1 LRRHGGASGWR
12 VAEVAAHPYQTLPDH
27 CFWRRS
33 IAEVD
38 PADVDPVVRT
48 RFKIARTHR
57 VATAGSCFAQHIARH
72 LQSAGFGYFV
82 TETAHP
88 LVAHLAA
95 EYSYGV
101 FTARYGNIYTARQ
114 FLQTIQR
121 AYGDFVPRDD
131 AWPAEDGRVIDPY
144 RPRIQPRGFAC
155 MAELAADR
163 RQHFVAI
170 RRAVEESDVFV
181 FTLGLTEAWHH
192 LSDGAVYPLCPGVA
206 GGTFDPT
213 QHGFV
218 NLNVT
223 EVIADLSQAVT
234 LMLAKNP
241 GLRIVLTVS
250 PVPLVA
256 TMEDRSVLRS
266 TTYSKAVLRVAAE
279 EVAARFEAVDYFP
292 SYEVIT
298 GNHARGRY
306 FDATLREVTP
316 EGVAH
321 VMRLFMRHYAAE
333 GAAETA
339 AAPAAERQRAHEQI
353 RQELVAL
360 ADVICDE
367 LVLDAQP
374 APAPAGPGE
383 QPPRPA
389 PTQAPEAQAAAT
401 PAPKAQDP
409 AAQDPAAQAARGE
422 GPGGQDPGGQDPG
435 GQDPKTPAS
444 VTKGIADPG
453 RAPTAWDVLSGA
465 AAPRPA
471 PPAPPPP
478 PPPRRK
484 GLWSWFTGRR

>member
-1 LRRHGGASGWR
+1 MAWR
-12 VAEVAAHPYQTLPDH
+12 VAEMAGHPYQTLPDH

-33 IAEVD
+33 IAEV
-38 PADVDPVVRT
+38 AAGDVDPVVRT
-48 RFKIARTHR
+48 RFRIARGDR

-82 TETAHP
+82 TEMAHP
-88 LVAHLAA
+88 LVAYLAG
-95 EYSYGV
+95 EYNYGV
-101 FTARYGNIYTARQ
+101 FSARYGNIYTARQ
-114 FLQTIQR
+114 FLQTIRR

-131 AWPAEDGRVIDPY
+131 AWPTQDGRFVDPY
-144 RPRIQPRGFAC
+144 RPRIQPHGFAC
-155 MAELAADR
+155 LEELAADR
-163 RQHFVAI
+163 RQHFAAV
-170 RRAVEESDVFV
+170 RRAVEESQVFV

-206 GGTFDPT
+206 GGTFDPA

-218 NLNVT
+218 NFSVSDS
-223 EVIADLSQAVT
+223 IADLSAAIG
-234 LMLAKNP
+234 LMRARNA

-306 FDATLREVTP
+306 FDETLREVTP

-321 VMRLFMRHYAAE
+321 VMRLFMRHYATE
-333 GAAETA
+333 GAAEVMGAPMAEA
-339 AAPAAERQRAHEQI
+339 ASAATRRQQEFEQV
-353 RQELVAL
+353 RRDLVAL

-367 LVLDAQP
+367 VMLDAALVASVVPAPVVPAARPPVAGPAETPRAPQP
-374 APAPAGPGE
+374 APSV
-383 QPPRPA
+383 QRPA
-389 PTQAPEAQAAAT
+389 VALPVPLRQSPPLASIDQPRAGT
-401 PAPKAQDP
+401 PPLGSGDQD
-409 AAQDPAAQAARGE
+409 R
-422 GPGGQDPGGQDPG
+422 
-435 GQDPKTPAS
+435 
-444 VTKGIADPG
+444 V
-453 RAPTAWDVLSGA
+453 PTAWDVLSGA
-465 AAPRPA
+465 APPRAVPQ
-471 PPAPPPP
+471 PIMPPP

-484 GLWSWFTGRR
+484 SFWSWFRPRR